1 MGVPMIVDGEVV
13 GQVTLDRH
21 RVDEFTHQDI
31 SAALMFAHQ
40 AAVAVTNAQL
50 YRKAR
55 DRADELSILNEIAMA
70 ATASMDVDVLVGQAL
85 DALLALFDLR
95 GAGIALLDESGGKL
109 SLQVQRT
116 LAPHLV
122 RAVECRSVEES
133 EVCCEVIRRGHT
145 MLLAAPSE
153 DAEPDVHAT
162 ALVPLLAPNAVL
174 GLLVLQGGELDR
186 PSSRQLA
193 LLEAIGRQIGIAVDR
208 ARLCA
213 GVRREKGA

>member
-1 MGVPMIVDGEVV
+1 MIVDGEVI

-31 SAALMFAHQ
+31 DAALMFAQQ

-50 YRKAR
+50 YGQAR

-70 ATASMDVDVLVGQAL
+70 ATASLDVDVLVGLAL

-95 GAGIALLDESGGKL
+95 GAGIALLDESGDKL
-109 SLQVQRT
+109 SLQVQRA

-122 RAVECRSVEES
+122 RAVECGSVEES
-133 EVCCEVIRRGHT
+133 EVCCGVIRRGYT
-145 MLLAAPSE
+145 MLLAAPAE
-153 DAEPDVHAT
+153 DAEADAHT
-162 ALVPLLAPNAVL
+162 GALVPLLAPNAVL
-174 GLLVLQGGELDR
+174 GLLVLQGGELNN

-193 LLEAIGRQIGIAVDR
+193 LLEAVGRQIGIAVDR
-208 ARLCA
+208 ARLSGSA
-213 GVRREKGA
+213 RQEKGK